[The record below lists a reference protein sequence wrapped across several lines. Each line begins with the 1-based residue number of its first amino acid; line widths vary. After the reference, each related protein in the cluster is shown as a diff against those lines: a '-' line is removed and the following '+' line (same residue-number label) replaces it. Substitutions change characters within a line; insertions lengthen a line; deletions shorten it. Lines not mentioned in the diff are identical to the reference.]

1 MLVLLFHPLIFLV
14 LLEVRDPISLSLHVL
29 SIFEVLL
36 VSLLEISLGTL
47 RVVLVYHLLTLL
59 ILITLD
65 VTIMVHLRIFN
76 LGALC
81 TNGTMLKG

>member
-1 MLVLLFHPLIFLV
+1 MLVLLLHPLIFLV

-65 VTIMVHLRIFN
+65 VTIVVHLSIFN